1 MTHCAGRRRMRSLV
15 KGSFTPSNNIDVKV
29 SPLLNYRIVVGKRR
43 TAEREL
49 ICKSTAAG
57 PLGNW

>member
-1 MTHCAGRRRMRSLV
+1 MRSLV
-15 KGSFTPSNNIDVKV
+15 KGSFTPSNKIDVKV
-29 SPLLNYRIVVGKRR
+29 SSLLNYRIVVGKGR